1 MEIRGD
7 FYLDSEEFII
17 MTIGI
22 IEDDRLL
29 NQALN
34 KFLTDNGYD
43 TVGAHSGREAFA
55 AAEDH
60 PDLWLIDI
68 GLPDGNGLDLY
79 RELAAVRRVPAVFL
93 TARDEERDMLQAFDM
108 GAEDYVVKPFSMKVL
123 LKRIERILK
132 MNREGRMLTC
142 GDITL
147 YPEKKQVFSGDEEI
161 VLTAKEYQLL
171 ELFMENQDQV
181 LTKEN
186 ILDRIWGIDGAF
198 IEENTVS
205 VTISRLKKKLGE
217 RQSYIKNVF
226 GLGYRMGE

>member
-1 MEIRGD
+1 
-7 FYLDSEEFII
+7 

-43 TVGAHSGREAFA
+43 TVCAHSREEALATA
-55 AAEDH
+55 AGH

-68 GLPDGNGLDLY
+68 GLPDGNGLELY
-79 RELAAVRRVPAVFL
+79 RELSDVRQVPAVFL
-93 TARDEERDMLQAFDM
+93 TARDDERDMLRAFDL
-108 GAEDYVVKPFSMKVL
+108 GADDYVVKPFSMKVL

-147 YPEKKQVFSGDEEI
+147 YPEKKQVFSGNEEI
-161 VLTAKEYQLL
+161 FLTAKEYQLL

-181 LTKEN
+181 LTKEK
-186 ILDRIWGIDGAF
+186 ILDRVWGIDGAF

-205 VTISRLKKKLGE
+205 VTISRLRKKLGGE
-217 RQSYIKNVF
+217 QSHIKNVF

>member
-43 TVGAHSGREAFA
+43 TVCAHSGKEAFA
-55 AAEDH
+55 AAVDH

-79 RELAAVRRVPAVFL
+79 RELTAVTLISVFRME
-93 TARDEERDMLQAFDM
+93 T
-108 GAEDYVVKPFSMKVL
+108 VL
-123 LKRIERILK
+123 IYTG
-132 MNREGRMLTC
+132 N
-142 GDITL
+142 
-147 YPEKKQVFSGDEEI
+147 
-161 VLTAKEYQLL
+161 
-171 ELFMENQDQV
+171 
-181 LTKEN
+181 
-186 ILDRIWGIDGAF
+186 
-198 IEENTVS
+198 
-205 VTISRLKKKLGE
+205 
-217 RQSYIKNVF
+217 
-226 GLGYRMGE
+226 

>member
-1 MEIRGD
+1 
-7 FYLDSEEFII
+7 

-43 TVGAHSGREAFA
+43 TVCAHSREEALATA
-55 AAEDH
+55 AGH

-68 GLPDGNGLDLY
+68 GLPDGNGLELY
-79 RELAAVRRVPAVFL
+79 RELSAVRQVPAVFL
-93 TARDEERDMLQAFDM
+93 TARDDERDMLRAFDL
-108 GAEDYVVKPFSMKVL
+108 GADDYVVKPFFMKVL

-132 MNREGRMLTC
+132 MNREGRVLTC

-147 YPEKKQVFSGDEEI
+147 YPEKKQVFSGNEEI
-161 VLTAKEYQLL
+161 FLTAKEYQLL

-181 LTKEN
+181 LTKEK
-186 ILDRIWGIDGAF
+186 ILDRVWGIDGAF

-205 VTISRLKKKLGE
+205 VTISRLRKKLGGE
-217 RQSYIKNVF
+217 QSHIKNVF